1 MERPVRVDA
10 STDTLRFKINY
21 GIESSYDYGYVDV
34 STDGGAVWTPVAGN
48 ITTNANPFGNNRGN
62 GITGSSGGW
71 VDAVFPLLAYL
82 GQEIQ
87 LRFTYTTDGGTTGT
101 GMFIDNI
108 NPLVTCQSISTIA
121 SAVTDTLYDYTPP
134 NTGLWRYRVRA
145 KDADGQYSDWSNQ
158 RDQTVST
165 LTAVDTPRRFHTGLG
180 ANYPNPFNPSTQIP
194 FTVGGAAGG
203 HGARVE
209 LRIYNVAGA
218 RVTTLVDENRAP
230 GTYVARW
237 TGHDDAGTPVA
248 SGIYFARLSVN
259 GASPIVR
266 KLVLLK

>member
-1 MERPVRVDA
+1 
-10 STDTLRFKINY
+10 
-21 GIESSYDYGYVDV
+21 
-34 STDGGAVWTPVAGN
+34 
-48 ITTNANPFGNNRGN
+48 
-62 GITGSSGGW
+62 
-71 VDAVFPLLAYL
+71 
-82 GQEIQ
+82 
-87 LRFTYTTDGGTTGT
+87 
-101 GMFIDNI
+101 
-108 NPLVTCQSISTIA
+108 
-121 SAVTDTLYDYTPP
+121 
-134 NTGLWRYRVRA
+134 
-145 KDADGQYSDWSNQ
+145 
-158 RDQTVST
+158 
-165 LTAVDTPRRFHTGLG
+165 
-180 ANYPNPFNPSTQIP
+180 
-194 FTVGGAAGG
+194 VGGAAGG